1 MCDKIQLFSVLLVA
15 ITMTTTASGSY
26 VGGKFHSQGGHFT
39 CVRIPND
46 LKLCHGV
53 GYSDMVLPNLLRHET
68 LVEAK
73 QQAASFVPLLR
84 HGCHSHA
91 RVFLC
96 SLFAPV
102 CLLPQVA
109 GAIPPCKQLCSDV
122 ERSCAPLLREY
133 QFDWPSML
141 NCSQFTDEQP
151 CVNLNNTVSQLPTS
165 PPTQTSMPGVCA
177 PCRTMGKVKVETLND
192 NFCASEFVVKVK
204 SKKLTWSPELG
215 IRELTASPKRRIVYK
230 KGPLDARDLRRMR
243 LVISG
248 KGCKCSLLIGDASWG
263 KVNKKRKNKKRIP
276 RGAPEGSKKKRVNK
290 KNKDKKRRKR
300 KRYTYLIM
308 GRKDSRGSRLLV
320 TEIYKWTKKNK
331 ALKAAAANKFNQKD
345 CPSFNPVMQHG
356 GY

>member
-1 MCDKIQLFSVLLVA
+1 
-15 ITMTTTASGSY
+15 MTTTTSGSY
-26 VGGKFHSQGGHFT
+26 VGSKFHSQGGSHFT

-68 LVEAK
+68 LVEVK

-84 HGCHSHA
+84 QGCHSHA
-91 RVFLC
+91 RIFLC

-102 CLLPQVA
+102 CLQQVV

-122 ERSCAPLLREY
+122 ERSCAPVLREY

-151 CVNLNNTVSQLPTS
+151 CVNLNNTVSQVPTS

-192 NFCASEFVVKVK
+192 NFCASEFVVKVR
-204 SKKLTWSPELG
+204 SKKLTFNPEMG
-215 IRELTASPKRRIVYK
+215 IRELTASPRRRIVYK

-248 KGCKCSLLIGDASWG
+248 KGCKCSLLIGDASWS
-263 KVNKKRKNKKRIP
+263 KKKKSKKRTP
-276 RGAPEGSKKKRVNK
+276 RGASSGSKKKK
-290 KNKDKKRRKR
+290 KDKKRRKK

-331 ALKAAAANKFNQKD
+331 ALKTAAANKFNQKA
-345 CPSFNPVMQHG
+345 CPSFSPAMHSQQG